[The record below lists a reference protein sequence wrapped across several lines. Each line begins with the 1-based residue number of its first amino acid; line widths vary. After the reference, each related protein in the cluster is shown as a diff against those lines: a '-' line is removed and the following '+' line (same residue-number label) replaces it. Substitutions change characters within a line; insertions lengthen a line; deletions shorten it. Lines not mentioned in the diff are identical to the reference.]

1 MRAKEQLGASIGEV
15 RERAKR
21 VAHLTLELA
30 AAELKRKSARFGAA
44 FGLFLVPALALF
56 FFAAFLLAAAAA
68 AIALVLPLWAAL
80 AIVAGLLLALAALF
94 VLVGIGLVRSART
107 RAPQAAA
114 QEARAGLQ
122 TFQQGLGDVVK
133 RKARAAA
140 NAGPAVP
147 PEPPAPPPAAE
158 PPSVLPGG
166 TDGQE

>member
-1 MRAKEQLGASIGEV
+1 VRAKKQLGVSIGEV

-30 AAELKRKSARFGAA
+30 AAELKRKSARFGVA
-44 FGLFLVPALALF
+44 FGLFLVAALSLF
-56 FFAAFLLAAAAA
+56 FVPAFLLAAAAA

-80 AIVAGLLLALAALF
+80 LIVAGLLLTLAGLF
-94 VLVGIGLVRSART
+94 VRVGIGLLRNARAP
-107 RAPQAAA
+107 APQAAA

-122 TFQQGLGDVVK
+122 TFQQGLRDIGK
-133 RKARAAA
+133 HKARAAA
-140 NAGPAVP
+140 GAGASVP

-158 PPSVLPGG
+158 PPSVPPGG